1 MERIQSINPERIT
14 WCCADY
20 GIAPEDLAAELG
32 IAPTSIERVLTGDG
46 GITFNQLRK
55 IAEHFGR
62 GVLFF
67 LESGPVNDAQVH

>member
-1 MERIQSINPERIT
+1 MERIQSINPERIH

-20 GIAPEDLAAELG
+20 GITPDELAVALD
-32 IAPTSIERVLTGDG
+32 IAPGSIARVLAGED

-55 IAEHFGR
+55 VADFFGR

-67 LESGPVNDAQVH
+67 LHTGRKNCPKPF